1 MKKWRRNA
9 RKDAVRLSSQPR
21 PEGVAVEAGLP
32 YLPDGDPMHTL
43 NLYRPEGAAGLLP
56 TVVDIHGGGWMYGD
70 RELNRNYCMAL
81 AAQGYAVMGMSYRL
95 LPQVDLR
102 GQVQDVFASLH
113 WLEEHG
119 AEHGFDLS
127 RILLTGD
134 SAGGHLA
141 GLTACI
147 QKSRAL
153 QALYGVQPPEAR
165 LHRPGHR
172 PRGVR
177 RVPLRLFA
185 AAPGPGGDPGVP
197 EAAFW
202 APVEAVPPLWPRQL

>member
-1 MKKWRRNA
+1 MGYLTRMLIEKKWRENG
-9 RKDAVRLSSQPR
+9 RKDALRLARQPR
-21 PEGVAVEAGLP
+21 PEGVAAEAGLA

-43 NLYRPEGAAGLLP
+43 NLYRPEGAQGPLP

-95 LPQVDLR
+95 LTQVDLR
-102 GQVQDVFASLH
+102 GQVQDVFASLR

-127 RILLTGD
+127 PD
-134 SAGGHLA
+134 SAHRRFRRGASGRPHRLHSKEPRPPGPLWGSA
-141 GLTACI
+141 
-147 QKSRAL
+147 
-153 QALYGVQPPEAR
+153 PEAR
-165 LHRPGHR
+165 LHRPGHC

-177 RVPLRLFA
+177 RVPLRL
-185 AAPGPGGDPGVP
+185 
-197 EAAFW
+197 
-202 APVEAVPPLWPRQL
+202 PPSAL